1 MRRDAA
7 SGNAIVDRPNAC
19 PRRFACTSMRGQ
31 AIEVPGRD
39 FGRHRSAVMPVSTLR
54 CAACSA
60 EFVDSR
66 STLVDGDE
74 AICPKCGARN
84 AFTPGFAEA
93 VRRGEAG
100 IDTNAPVVHS
110 ELELKKQ
117 D

>member
-1 MRRDAA
+1 
-7 SGNAIVDRPNAC
+7 
-19 PRRFACTSMRGQ
+19 
-31 AIEVPGRD
+31 
-39 FGRHRSAVMPVSTLR
+39 MPVSSLH
-54 CAACSA
+54 CAACGA

-66 STLVDGDE
+66 PTLVDGDE

-93 VRRGEAG
+93 VRRGEG
-100 IDTNAPVVHS
+100 EIDTTAPIVHS